1 MRSKTSLKNLFKKI
15 FFSSQGLPIF
25 AVLALLTIGFVT
37 FRMKSLDYD
46 YRTNEI
52 NTALD
57 RAHIEN
63 KDLKAKKARLL
74 STRNLR
80 EIAQKHNLNEPN
92 QKQIIIVP

>member
-1 MRSKTSLKNLFKKI
+1 MRSKKTTENLFRRI

-25 AVLALLTIGFVT
+25 ALLALIIIGFVV

-46 YRTNEI
+46 YRTNEMNI
-52 NTALD
+52 ALD

-80 EIAQKHNLNEPN
+80 ELAQKHNLTEPN
-92 QKQIIIVP
+92 QKQIIVVP

>member
-1 MRSKTSLKNLFKKI
+1 MRSKKTSENLFKKI
-15 FFSSQGLPIF
+15 FLSSQGLPIF
-25 AVLALLTIGFVT
+25 ALLALIIIGFVV

-46 YRTNEI
+46 YRTNEM

-80 EIAQKHNLNEPN
+80 EIAQKHNLTEPS
-92 QKQIIIVP
+92 QKQIIVVP

>member
-1 MRSKTSLKNLFKKI
+1 MRSKKTEENLFKKI

-25 AVLALLTIGFVT
+25 ALLALLTIGFVV
-37 FRMKSLDYD
+37 FRMKSLDFD

-52 NTALD
+52 NTALE

-80 EIAQKHNLNEPN
+80 ELAARHNLTEPT
-92 QKQIIIVP
+92 QKQIIVVP

>member
-1 MRSKTSLKNLFKKI
+1 MRSTKTKENLFKKI

-25 AVLALLTIGFVT
+25 ALLALLTIGFVV
-37 FRMKSLDYD
+37 FRMKSLDFD
-46 YRTNEI
+46 YRTNEM

-80 EIAQKHNLNEPN
+80 DLAQRHNLTEPN
-92 QKQIIIVP
+92 QKQIIVVP